1 MLAPPPF
8 PSTTSE
14 VQGITSSGKAPTAP
28 PIVSARSPVPPKLG
42 VEHSTAIQAL
52 QKELTEWE
60 AKLMELPKSRMY
72 RAEREEAKAKI
83 KALEEAKKKKLH
95 ELEGKSVFT

>member
-1 MLAPPPF
+1 MRPLVA
-8 PSTTSE
+8 
-14 VQGITSSGKAPTAP
+14 VLQQRGM
-28 PIVSARSPVPPKLG
+28 AR
-42 VEHSTAIQAL
+42 E
-52 QKELTEWE
+52 
-60 AKLMELPKSRMY
+60 